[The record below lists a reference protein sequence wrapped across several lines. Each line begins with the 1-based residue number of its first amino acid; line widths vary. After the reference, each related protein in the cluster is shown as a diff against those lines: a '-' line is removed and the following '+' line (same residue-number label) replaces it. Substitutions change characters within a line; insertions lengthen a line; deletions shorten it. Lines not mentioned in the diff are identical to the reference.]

1 MFNIKATIVTTVSA
15 LLISILFG
23 AFVPAP
29 SQATPPP
36 SIVVIDTGTNIFQ
49 KSIVTEV
56 CIIERYLCANGKNY
70 MEGLGAATIPKSTN
84 KALNHGSQMISVIL
98 AINPDVKIIPIRIVG
113 VTDSGIVDIYS
124 LRPVKTALDWV
135 IANAQKYNIA
145 AVNISQGSIQANCA
159 VPDGMKEQVL
169 ALKQLN
175 IPIIAATGN
184 LQNRKAVNSPACI
197 NDVVSVGAT
206 DNTSIDGR
214 TAYDINAVPTIARY
228 SNGSKET
235 DFYLNGRW
243 YVTNIDGSRTF
254 TAGTSN
260 ATATLSAYWVLNLK
274 SSFDE
279 TYNFLLAKTIPT
291 NNQWLSGKYLSTGYI
306 SIL

>member
-1 MFNIKATIVTTVSA
+1 MKTH
-15 LLISILFG
+15 
-23 AFVPAP
+23 
-29 SQATPPP
+29 
-36 SIVVIDTGTNIFQ
+36 SIVAIF
-49 KSIVTEV
+49 I
-56 CIIERYLCANGKNY
+56 
-70 MEGLGAATIPKSTN
+70 
-84 KALNHGSQMISVIL
+84 ALVVIL

-159 VPDGMKEQVL
+159 VPDGMREQVL

-175 IPIIAATGN
+175 IPVIAATGN

-197 NDVVSVGAT
+197 SDVVSVGAT

-214 TAYDINAVPTIARY
+214 TPYDINAVPTIARY
-228 SNGSKET
+228 SNGWNQT

-243 YVTNIDGSRTF
+243 YVTNINGSRTF

-279 TYNFLLAKTIPT
+279 TYNFLLAKTIST
-291 NNQWLSGKYLSTGYI
+291 NNQWLSGRYLSTGYM
-306 SIL
+306 SAL